1 MAAQPPNTAARQESA
16 PQPSGQGPTP
26 TACVEVRELLERQDD
41 DTTRITITQTLPRTL
56 STRTAT
62 VTLHGGIPTEPPP
75 RSSEGVSNHQLGAI
89 IGDEDFVD
97 DKYPPPSP
105 DFGPPRPPP
114 TYSRPP
120 PGPIRSRTSPASENP
135 KSPTSSN
142 PGYISHPPTAPVS
155 TKYPPRVVP
164 TAGSQRPSTNYSPS
178 RAPPSIVDRSGA
190 YPAQPQP
197 NFTLP
202 SRSKP
207 PSTFQSGPLKSGVTA
222 MPRGEPL
229 RTGTAPKPK
238 PSVYVPIPP
247 PPHPPKIVTAD
258 PGRISGSSSKIK
270 HAPGFPGPGLPG
282 MISSFGHTPLVKTS
296 FQQPPTPVLPAPFS
310 GLPGEKKTVK
320 FPDVLEESIP
330 EVPNESDLPSPEHKK
345 GSQKSI
351 PIPPLPGQKKHSNDE
366 GKSTS
371 PELRDDDHPKLPE
384 EPAESTP
391 KSEVADA
398 ANGQTSSPVKS
409 PSGMK
414 SPATGSRSRVPSP
427 EIINVGQEPPLEG
440 LAEPVSISGDAEKVN
455 THPSTPASPRSG
467 SQSPRSGPHPIT
479 QSPTVIDV
487 NPEPPIHQDSG
498 SVSHAVKH
506 SKPRAPNTLK
516 SFLEGKPRSRR
527 SSFTVA
533 SHAQTGK
540 TYSVQAPVHY
550 ASYSHFQPPPAPPTT
565 PFRRAPPL
573 PSDGYY
579 YGREDIPHNP
589 PPPPS
594 THAAEV
600 IMNEHAE
607 LPQPTPVRA
616 AGREGRQR
624 NKKKNKGKTTFTITT
639 RALIYFSGRE
649 GEKDNRKRSP
659 SRRRHYEKDG

>member
-1 MAAQPPNTAARQESA
+1 MVAQPPNTAARQESA

-26 TACVEVRELLERQDD
+26 TACVEVKELFERQD

-75 RSSEGVSNHQLGAI
+75 RSSEGVSNQQLGAI
-89 IGDEDFVD
+89 IGGEDFLD

-120 PGPIRSRTSPASENP
+120 PGPIHSQTSPASENTRP
-135 KSPTSSN
+135 PTSSGTGHI
-142 PGYISHPPTAPVS
+142 PHPPTAPVS

-164 TAGSQRPSTNYSPS
+164 TRGNQRPSTNYSAS
-178 RAPPSIVDRSGA
+178 WVPPPIDRSGV
-190 YPAQPQP
+190 YPAQPHP

-207 PSTFQSGPLKSGVTA
+207 PSTFQPGPLKSGVTA
-222 MPRGEPL
+222 MPRGGPL
-229 RTGTAPKPK
+229 RAGTAPTPR
-238 PSVYVPIPP
+238 PSVYIPIPP
-247 PPHPPKIVTAD
+247 PPHRPKIVTAD

-270 HAPGFPGPGLPG
+270 HAPGFPGHGRPG
-282 MISSFGHTPLVKTS
+282 MISSIGNTPRVPTS
-296 FQQPPTPVLPAPFS
+296 FQQPPKPVLPAPFS
-310 GLPGEKKTVK
+310 GLHGEKKTVK

-330 EVPNESDLPSPEHKK
+330 ELPIESDLPSPEHKK
-345 GSQKSI
+345 GSKKST
-351 PIPPLPGQKKHSNDE
+351 PIPPSPGQKSHSNGG

-371 PELRDDDHPKLPE
+371 PELQDDDHPKLPD
-384 EPAESTP
+384 EPAETTP
-391 KSEVADA
+391 KSEVADE
-398 ANGQTSSPVKS
+398 ANVQTSSPVES

-427 EIINVGQEPPLEG
+427 EIINVDQEPQLEG
-440 LAEPVSISGDAEKVN
+440 LADPVSKSDDVEKVN
-455 THPSTPASPRSG
+455 AQPSTSASPRSG
-467 SQSPRSGPHPIT
+467 SQSPPSGAHPIT
-479 QSPTVIDV
+479 QSPTVINV

-498 SVSHAVKH
+498 SVSHTVKH

-527 SSFTVA
+527 SSFSVA

-540 TYSVQAPVHY
+540 NYTHQAPVTY
-550 ASYSHFQPPPAPPTT
+550 SSYSHFQPPPAPPTT
-565 PFRRAPPL
+565 TFRRAPPL

-579 YGREDIPHNP
+579 YGRDEIPHYP
-589 PPPPS
+589 HPPPS
-594 THAAEV
+594 THAAEAIV
-600 IMNEHAE
+600 TEHAE

-624 NKKKNKGKTTFTITT
+624 NKKKNKNKTTFMITT

-659 SRRRHYEKDG
+659 SRRRQYEKDG